1 MIGNKV
7 NKFLFIILALTTI
20 VYSPNSIASI
30 SENNVKTGI
39 VNFGDPNVKIF
50 KQNLHKLDNKIAN
63 HIVTLTQFG
72 DSHSAAD
79 FFTGELRT
87 LLQNKY
93 GNAGIGWITPMFTAG
108 QYHSEVTW
116 KSSGWHLISS
126 RTISDRDFPMGGYIA
141 DAIDND
147 GYIEVIPKNTD
158 INTLWQAK
166 LIIKPLHK
174 TTTVNLFDADHE
186 EKHIKFSQ
194 KNKIGKWQ
202 ITPVKISAPFTISV
216 DKDSAELGGI
226 WLQRF
231 RKSGIIVSMTG
242 TNGAKQSIWQKWLP
256 SWYEELAA
264 TNSDMIILEYGT
276 NEAFESILDLSE
288 YRQNLI
294 DNIHK
299 IRKTL
304 PKAVV
309 LLMSPPDTMLKTAK
323 SNNIDERRPVN
334 YYQIRK
340 IQQQVAK
347 QEKTLYWDWQT
358 AMGGEG
364 IIEKW
369 LLLDLARPDL
379 VHLTKKGYM
388 ESAKIFYNDLMTFI
402 KQ

>member
-1 MIGNKV
+1 MIGNKA
-7 NKFLFIILALTTI
+7 NKFLFIMLTLIAIMDCPT
-20 VYSPNSIASI
+20 SIASI
-30 SENNVKTGI
+30 SKNNIKAGI

-50 KQNLHKLDNKIAN
+50 KQSLHKLDNNIAN

-93 GNAGIGWITPMFTAG
+93 GNAGIGWITPMYAAG

-116 KSSGWHLISS
+116 KSNGWQLTSS
-126 RTISDRDFPMGGYIA
+126 RTVTDRDFPMGGYIA
-141 DAIDND
+141 DSIDND
-147 GYIEVIPKNTD
+147 SYIEVTPKNTD

-174 TTTVNLFDADHE
+174 STTINLFDAEHK
-186 EKHIKFSQ
+186 EKYLKFTQ
-194 KNKIGKWQ
+194 RNKIGKWQ
-202 ITPVKISAPFTISV
+202 IEPVKISAPFIIHV
-216 DKDSAELGGI
+216 NKNYAELGGI
-226 WLQRF
+226 WLQRY
-231 RKSGIIVSMTG
+231 KTSGVIVSMTG
-242 TNGAKQSIWQKWLP
+242 TNGAKQSIWQKWSP
-256 SWYEELAA
+256 NWYDELAA

-276 NEAFESILDLSE
+276 NESFESMLDLSE
-288 YRQNLI
+288 YRQNLVE
-294 DNIHK
+294 NIRK

-309 LLMSPPDTMLKTAK
+309 LLISPPDTMLKTVK
-323 SNNIDERRPVN
+323 SDNIKERRPPN
-334 YYQIRK
+334 YYQIRH

-379 VHLTKKGYM
+379 VHLTKKGYI
-388 ESAKIFYNDLMTFI
+388 ESAKIFYNDLMAFT
-402 KQ
+402 K